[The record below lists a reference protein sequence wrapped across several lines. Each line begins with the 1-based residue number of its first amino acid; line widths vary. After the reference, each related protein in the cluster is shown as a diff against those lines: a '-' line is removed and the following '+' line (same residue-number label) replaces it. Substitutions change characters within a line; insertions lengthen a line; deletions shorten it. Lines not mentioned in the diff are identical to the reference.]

1 MYTQQTIT
9 EAALHAAQTTATKL
23 TDTPNDTL
31 VSNDQLITM
40 SGLQPPDDTDDLEVH
55 KQWQTALLK
64 LREVWRYA
72 VLDLTGR
79 WPKTVWG
86 QGFEILPPNKNVQH
100 VDTKVLDDVRK
111 VINKGLRIIK
121 KTRNED
127 LSYSERQDKARA
139 RLRFGTLRTAAIS
152 AKRTAEKERTWR
164 DTTPDQDTPS
174 AQSQT
179 KTQDQQS

>member
-9 EAALHAAQTTATKL
+9 DAALQAAQQTAANL
-23 TDTPNDTL
+23 ASAPNDNL
-31 VSNDQLITM
+31 VTNDQLVTM
-40 SGLQPPDDTDDLEVH
+40 SGLEPPAETDDLEVH
-55 KQWQTALLK
+55 KQWQTAILK

-86 QGFEILPPNKNVQH
+86 QGFDILPPNKNVHH

-152 AKRTAEKERTWR
+152 AKRTAETERTWR
-164 DTTPDQDTPS
+164 DANPDQDIEQPTP
-174 AQSQT
+174 QP
-179 KTQDQQS
+179 TQETTS